1 MSNVWDKYKSTVR
14 THISVPE
21 SRTLIT
27 ENQWKAKHFIKIDEQ
42 SGKYLWV
49 NANCPSKKLYLWDEE
64 VRHMTEQELA
74 KYRADEKS
82 KRIAQRKALLKRKE
96 AKKQEELQLFKKEFK
111 KEITQ
116 NIIQK
121 TFSVPYKS
129 EIIYDEIVID
139 TETTGLNPY
148 DDELL
153 QVSII
158 DGQGNTLFNSYIKP
172 L

>member
-74 KYRADEKS
+74 KYRADKKS

-96 AKKQEELQLFKKEFK
+96 AKKQEELQLFKKRV
-111 KEITQ
+111 
-116 NIIQK
+116 QK
-121 TFSVPYKS
+121 RNYSEYYTKDFQRSV
-129 EIIYDEIVID
+129 
-139 TETTGLNPY
+139 
-148 DDELL
+148 
-153 QVSII
+153 
-158 DGQGNTLFNSYIKP
+158 
-172 L
+172 

>member
-96 AKKQEELQLFKKEFK
+96 AKKQEELQL
-111 KEITQ
+111 
-116 NIIQK
+116 
-121 TFSVPYKS
+121 
-129 EIIYDEIVID
+129 
-139 TETTGLNPY
+139 
-148 DDELL
+148 LL
-153 QVSII
+153 QKSSISVI
-158 DGQGNTLFNSYIKP
+158 LFLNSAFADLLGCHFLLYI
-172 L
+172 

>member
-49 NANCPSKKLYLWDEE
+49 NANYPSKKLYLWDEE

-82 KRIAQRKALLKRKE
+82 KRITQRKALLKRKE

-116 NIIQK
+116 NP
-121 TFSVPYKS
+121 F
-129 EIIYDEIVID
+129 
-139 TETTGLNPY
+139 
-148 DDELL
+148 
-153 QVSII
+153 
-158 DGQGNTLFNSYIKP
+158 
-172 L
+172 

>member
-74 KYRADEKS
+74 KYRAD
-82 KRIAQRKALLKRKE
+82 
-96 AKKQEELQLFKKEFK
+96 KKV
-111 KEITQ
+111 
-116 NIIQK
+116 
-121 TFSVPYKS
+121 SV
-129 EIIYDEIVID
+129 
-139 TETTGLNPY
+139 
-148 DDELL
+148 
-153 QVSII
+153 
-158 DGQGNTLFNSYIKP
+158 
-172 L
+172 

>member
-96 AKKQEELQLFKKEFK
+96 AKKARR
-111 KEITQ
+111 ITVV
-116 NIIQK
+116 QK
-121 TFSVPYKS
+121 RNYSEYYTKDFQRSV
-129 EIIYDEIVID
+129 
-139 TETTGLNPY
+139 
-148 DDELL
+148 
-153 QVSII
+153 
-158 DGQGNTLFNSYIKP
+158 
-172 L
+172 